1 MEVEMAKI
9 VANGKECQ
17 VQLPCSVGEYVRR
30 CGWRPTQVVVEHN
43 GKVVGRSTLDDVQ
56 LADRDQIE
64 VILPV
69 AGG

>member
-1 MEVEMAKI
+1 MKVEVANI
-9 VANGKECQ
+9 FANGKASQ
-17 VQLPCSVGEYVRR
+17 VQLPCSVGEFLRR
-30 CGWRPTQVVVEHN
+30 SGWRPTQVVVEHN
-43 GKVVGRSTLDDVQ
+43 GKVLGRSTLDDVL